1 MGAYEDVR
9 RDVWQ
14 QYQAATRAGAGDDE
28 EGLGHVLPGVE
39 VSASQPAWLGPRWR
53 AVLIVFSLLTCATAL
68 ALTWWAVQ
76 RADAG
81 IAAANWAAAL
91 GGVIAVVALVVAYLT
106 VGGFGE
112 ASFAISS
119 GDDDA
124 RGRRADR
131 RIGEAARSGERRA
144 ELRP

>member
-14 QYQAATRAGAGDDE
+14 RYQAVTHDGAGGHE
-28 EGLGHVLPGVE
+28 EGLGQVLPGVE

-53 AVLIVFSLLTCATAL
+53 VVLFVFSLLTCATAL
-68 ALTWWAVQ
+68 ALTWWAVAQ
-76 RADAG
+76 ADDG
-81 IAAANWAAAL
+81 NGAAAWAAGL

-119 GDDDA
+119 G
-124 RGRRADR
+124 GREQR
-131 RIGEAARSGERRA
+131 R
-144 ELRP
+144 

>member
-14 QYQAATRAGAGDDE
+14 QYQAVTRDGAGGHE
-28 EGLGHVLPGVE
+28 EGLGQVLPGVE

-53 AVLIVFSLLTCATAL
+53 VVLIVFSLLTCATAL
-68 ALTWWAVQ
+68 ALTWWAVG
-76 RADAG
+76 RAESGNDAAG
-81 IAAANWAAAL
+81 WAAGL
-91 GGVIAVVALVVAYLT
+91 GGVIAIVSLVVAYLT

-119 GDDDA
+119 GED
-124 RGRRADR
+124 RGR
-131 RIGEAARSGERRA
+131 SK
-144 ELRP
+144 RP

>member
-9 RDVWQ
+9 RDVWR
-14 QYQAATRAGAGDDE
+14 QYQAAARTDTGAYD

-68 ALTWWAVQ
+68 VLTWWAVE
-76 RADAG
+76 RAESGNDAAG
-81 IAAANWAAAL
+81 WAAGL
-91 GGVIAVVALVVAYLT
+91 GGVIAIVSLVVAYLT

-119 GDDDA
+119 GEDRDT
-124 RGRRADR
+124 GRT
-131 RIGEAARSGERRA
+131 G
-144 ELRP
+144 RP